1 MMTNNKNAPLV
12 AGLDIGT
19 SKISILIARV
29 QNKTLEVIG
38 VSSVPCNGVKK
49 GAVVNID
56 ATTEAIKKA
65 RIEAELMSGIK
76 ISNVWAGVSASHVS
90 SFNSTG
96 MVAIKDKEVKQ
107 DDVERVIEAA
117 QAVAIKDDRE
127 LLHILPQ
134 TFIVDS
140 QAGIRDP
147 LGMSGV
153 RLEVGAHLVA
163 ANSMTLVN
171 LRKCA
176 YKAELQINGFIL
188 EPLAAAEAVLS
199 QDEKDLGVAVVDM
212 GASSSDI
219 IIYQNGAVVYSAV
232 VPVGG
237 SHLTHDV
244 SIGLRT
250 PAAQAEEIKIKY
262 GSAMASLITNNEV
275 IDVPS
280 VGGRNARTISRSTL
294 AEVIEPRAEEIL
306 NLIGAEIKQSGFGEV
321 LGAGVV
327 LTGGASQL
335 EGMAELGE
343 FIFEMP
349 VRRAMALNTAG
360 LKEVVSIP
368 TFATLVGLVQ
378 MGAEKTK
385 NSPMMTKANTF
396 IEKFKKEI
404 SSLF

>member
-1 MMTNNKNAPLV
+1 MSITFSNLIPALAADLGKRLV
-12 AGLDIGT
+12 SVQPGNVLISKTKGLP
-19 SKISILIARV
+19 S
-29 QNKTLEVIG
+29 
-38 VSSVPCNGVKK
+38 GVKK

-188 EPLAAAEAVLS
+188 EPLAAAEVWVWPL
-199 QDEKDLGVAVVDM
+199 
-212 GASSSDI
+212 
-219 IIYQNGAVVYSAV
+219 
-232 VPVGG
+232 
-237 SHLTHDV
+237 
-244 SIGLRT
+244 
-250 PAAQAEEIKIKY
+250 
-262 GSAMASLITNNEV
+262 
-275 IDVPS
+275 
-280 VGGRNARTISRSTL
+280 
-294 AEVIEPRAEEIL
+294 
-306 NLIGAEIKQSGFGEV
+306 
-321 LGAGVV
+321 
-327 LTGGASQL
+327 
-335 EGMAELGE
+335 
-343 FIFEMP
+343 
-349 VRRAMALNTAG
+349 
-360 LKEVVSIP
+360 
-368 TFATLVGLVQ
+368 
-378 MGAEKTK
+378 
-385 NSPMMTKANTF
+385 
-396 IEKFKKEI
+396 
-404 SSLF
+404 

>member
-38 VSSVPCNGVKK
+38 VSSVPCNGVKKGAVVNIDAKK

-176 YKAELQINGFIL
+176 YKAELQINGFI
-188 EPLAAAEAVLS
+188 
-199 QDEKDLGVAVVDM
+199 
-212 GASSSDI
+212 
-219 IIYQNGAVVYSAV
+219 
-232 VPVGG
+232 
-237 SHLTHDV
+237 
-244 SIGLRT
+244 
-250 PAAQAEEIKIKY
+250 
-262 GSAMASLITNNEV
+262 
-275 IDVPS
+275 
-280 VGGRNARTISRSTL
+280 
-294 AEVIEPRAEEIL
+294 
-306 NLIGAEIKQSGFGEV
+306 
-321 LGAGVV
+321 
-327 LTGGASQL
+327 
-335 EGMAELGE
+335 
-343 FIFEMP
+343 
-349 VRRAMALNTAG
+349 
-360 LKEVVSIP
+360 
-368 TFATLVGLVQ
+368 
-378 MGAEKTK
+378 
-385 NSPMMTKANTF
+385 
-396 IEKFKKEI
+396 
-404 SSLF
+404 